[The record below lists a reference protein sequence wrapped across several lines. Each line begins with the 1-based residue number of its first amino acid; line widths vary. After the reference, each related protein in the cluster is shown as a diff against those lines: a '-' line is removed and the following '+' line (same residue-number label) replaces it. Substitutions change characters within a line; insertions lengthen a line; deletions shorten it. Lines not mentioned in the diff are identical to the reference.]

1 MEATEPREA
10 DEITLEPEEAGA
22 LPAKQEL
29 ALRAVMSHPTLKEAA
44 RAAGVS
50 DTTLWRYMQD
60 EAFSRKLREARRE
73 AVDHT
78 FAHLQAASGDA
89 VTVLRDMM
97 TKEDTPASARISAA
111 RTVLEYAAR
120 FAEADALRA
129 RIEELEEFI
138 GDKYDEEAREAA
150 KGDA

>member
-10 DEITLEPEEAGA
+10 DEITFEPEGTGA

-29 ALRAVMSHPTLKEAA
+29 ALRAVISHPTLKEAA

-50 DTTLWRYMQD
+50 DSTLWRYMRD
-60 EAFSRKLREARRE
+60 ETFSRRLREARRE

-89 VTVLRDMM
+89 VGVLRSLMA
-97 TKEDTPASARISAA
+97 KEDAPASARISAA
-111 RTVLEYAAR
+111 RTVLEFTAR
-120 FAEADALRA
+120 FAEADGLRA
-129 RIEELEEFI
+129 RIEELEDFI
-138 GDKYDEEAREAA
+138 RAKYDEEAREAA
-150 KGDA
+150 KGDG